1 MLAKY
6 DMYKNQPSH
15 ELINDDSVRMT
26 NLNAIRAVF
35 TNDLALM
42 SKVFYDKKHI
52 STLNATI
59 SPDVNLTALDFL
71 AMRNQ
76 TKMLEMIIA
85 PEISIELHETY
96 DTLRQNIYTQRI
108 EISPEFMDKVDTG
121 MCSER
126 TFGFKVAAVQMSRGN
141 KQGNNAFIQDVI
153 SKESNIHNYVKGNQ
167 FIENLLASPLT
178 TKDTL
183 LAIHRNVPGFNKLL
197 YPKISFAI

>member
-6 DMYKNQPSH
+6 DMYKNQPNH

-26 NLNAIRAVF
+26 NLNVIRAVF

-42 SKVFYDKKHI
+42 SKVFYDRKHI

-85 PEISIELHETY
+85 PEISIKLHETY
-96 DTLRQNIYTQRI
+96 ATQRKNIYNQRT
-108 EISPEFMDKVDTG
+108 EISPEYMDKVDTG
-121 MCSER
+121 VCSER
-126 TFGFKVAAVQMSRGN
+126 TFGVKVAAVQKSRGN
-141 KQGNNAFIQDVI
+141 KQGDNAFIQDVI

-167 FIENLLASPLT
+167 FIENLLASPLI